1 VDCETEEML
10 VPGNYISTT
19 AASPSVIDLFSLQSP
34 RLFFFSLNTFTP
46 IEPSGRELVDGD
58 LMGPIA
64 VVGLSLKFPQEA
76 TSPEAF
82 WKMLMEKRC
91 AMTEVPSDRLNVDAF
106 QGTDT
111 NRTDQVRVLPL
122 SYYG

>member
-1 VDCETEEML
+1 MAPGIAYTEPPQAYL
-10 VPGNYISTT
+10 GATT
-19 AASPSVIDLFSLQSP
+19 
-34 RLFFFSLNTFTP
+34 
-46 IEPSGRELVDGD
+46 EPSGRELVDGD
-58 LMGPIA
+58 SMGPIA

-111 NRTDQVRVLPL
+111 NRTDQVRVLP
-122 SYYG
+122 